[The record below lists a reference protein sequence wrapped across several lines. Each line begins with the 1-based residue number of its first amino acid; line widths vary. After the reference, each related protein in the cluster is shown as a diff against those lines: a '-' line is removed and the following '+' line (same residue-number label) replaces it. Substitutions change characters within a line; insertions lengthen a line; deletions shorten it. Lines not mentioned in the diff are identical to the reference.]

1 VYSAIESLREV
12 RAHCFILL
20 TDSRNIFLVAGSAG
34 NLGWSSHFTG
44 SSVFPVGTWY
54 ESLLG
59 YGPVYPLLPT
69 TNCFFL
75 SRIDLV
81 ISTLS
86 LNYLRVIFC
95 NPCSADKFHEN
106 NSSLQN
112 YNSFRFCVAFLSNA
126 KLQLLQYWT
135 VSLNNRIVVFHHEF
149 FWLFGQGSMI
159 NRNSQFPVNADTVL
173 VSASCLR

>member
-1 VYSAIESLREV
+1 MAGAVILRV
-12 RAHCFILL
+12 LA
-20 TDSRNIFLVAGSAG
+20 SFLWE
-34 NLGWSSHFTG
+34 LD
-44 SSVFPVGTWY
+44 
-54 ESLLG
+54 
-59 YGPVYPLLPT
+59 
-69 TNCFFL
+69 TNPCLDMGQCTHYFQPRIVFFL